1 MFPEEPL
8 GAAAL
13 PPLLLAAAAAAL
25 LGLCWAGAPK
35 RPVLAGGPRF
45 VAFLR
50 RRCPALRAPFR
61 PTAWCP
67 EGRLQTVLRA
77 LLQSCPAVRYRSE
90 SIRTPDGGQLIL
102 DWADGSALP
111 AACPTVLLLPGL
123 AGSSQ
128 ASYVLHM
135 VRGATR
141 AGYRA
146 VVLNNRG
153 CRGEELLT
161 PRTFCASN
169 TEDLETAIAH
179 IRGRYPH
186 APLLAAGVSLG
197 GMQLLNYLARRGR
210 AAGLV
215 AAMAASPCWDPL
227 ETTASLEQ
235 PLNALLFNRRLAA
248 SLCQLIQRHRAVIG
262 DKVDVEHILQARTIR
277 EFDERYTAPAFGY
290 SSCREY
296 YQAASPARQLHRV
309 RVPLLCLNASDD
321 PFCPLHGER
330 GWGGGWSWPR
340 WGVAAADP
348 RPLAPRS
355 HPGGGR
361 LAPAPRGVAGDGPR
375 RPHRLPG
382 GPLPPPRHLH
392 GPRLHPVHHRRLRA
406 RRGAPAAGGGWG
418 RGCGAGRCRTPPI
431 NALTLQQRGR
441 EPGRANK
448 ARARHG
454 LSCLCPP
461 PPPSTD
467 GAGAAF
473 TLRV

>member
-1 MFPEEPL
+1 MFAEEPP
-8 GAAAL
+8 GAAL
-13 PPLLLAAAAAAL
+13 TPLLLAAAAAAL

-35 RPVLAGGPRF
+35 RPVLAGGPRL

-90 SIRTPDGGQLIL
+90 SLRTPDGGQLIL

-135 VRGATR
+135 VQGATR

-169 TEDLETAIAH
+169 TEDLEMAIAH

-248 SLCQLIQRHRAVIG
+248 SLCQLIQ
-262 DKVDVEHILQARTIR
+262 
-277 EFDERYTAPAFGY
+277 
-290 SSCREY
+290 SEY

-321 PFCPLHGER
+321 PFSPLHAIPVEAAWRLPHVALLVTAHGGHIGFLEGLFPRHGTYMDRVFTQFITAVFEHGEE
-330 GWGGGWSWPR
+330 
-340 WGVAAADP
+340 
-348 RPLAPRS
+348 LQQ
-355 HPGGGR
+355 
-361 LAPAPRGVAGDGPR
+361 LEGDG
-375 RPHRLPG
+375 
-382 GPLPPPRHLH
+382 
-392 GPRLHPVHHRRLRA
+392 
-406 RRGAPAAGGGWG
+406 
-418 RGCGAGRCRTPPI
+418 
-431 NALTLQQRGR
+431 
-441 EPGRANK
+441 
-448 ARARHG
+448 
-454 LSCLCPP
+454 
-461 PPPSTD
+461 D
-467 GAGAAF
+467 GAAEQDGA
-473 TLRV
+473 

>member
-1 MFPEEPL
+1 MPAGATRARLGAGPRRAGAGPEGGAASGAGPQSRWAGRRWWAWSARAGPSGRGRGSRRAAMSAEEPP

-35 RPVLAGGPRF
+35 RPVLAGGPRL

-50 RRCPALRAPFR
+50 RRCPAVRAPFR

-77 LLQSCPAVRYRSE
+77 LLQSCPTVRYRSE
-90 SIRTPDGGQLIL
+90 SIRTPDGGQLVL
-102 DWADGSALP
+102 DWADGRALP
-111 AACPTVLLLPGL
+111 AARPTVLLLPGL

-135 VRGATR
+135 VHGAAR

-153 CRGEELLT
+153 CRGEELLVRPSPSPRPRGRGAAGPKPGCAPPAQT

-215 AAMAASPCWDPL
+215 AAMAVSPCWDPL
-227 ETTASLEQ
+227 ESTVSLEQ
-235 PLNALLFNRRLAA
+235 PLNALLFNRHLAA
-248 SLCQLIQRHRAVIG
+248 SLCQLIR
-262 DKVDVEHILQARTIR
+262 
-277 EFDERYTAPAFGY
+277 
-290 SSCREY
+290 
-296 YQAASPARQLHRV
+296 
-309 RVPLLCLNASDD
+309 
-321 PFCPLHGER
+321 
-330 GWGGGWSWPR
+330 
-340 WGVAAADP
+340 
-348 RPLAPRS
+348 
-355 HPGGGR
+355 R
-361 LAPAPRGVAGDGPR
+361 LAPSGSSTSATRRLPSATAAAASTTGPPAPRAGCTASACPCS
-375 RPHRLPG
+375 
-382 GPLPPPRHLH
+382 
-392 GPRLHPVHHRRLRA
+392 A
-406 RRGAPAAGGGWG
+406 S
-418 RGCGAGRCRTPPI
+418 TPP
-431 NALTLQQRGR
+431 TTPSPPCTPSRWR
-441 EPGRANK
+441 PPGACPTWRCWSRPTAATSASWRASSP
-448 ARARHG
+448 ATAPTWTA
-454 LSCLCPP
+454 SSPSSS
-461 PPPSTD
+461 PPSSST
-467 GAGAAF
+467 A
-473 TLRV
+473 RSSSS

>member
-1 MFPEEPL
+1 MCAEEPP

-13 PPLLLAAAAAAL
+13 APLLLAAAAAAL

-35 RPVLAGGPRF
+35 RPVLAGGPRL

-90 SIRTPDGGQLIL
+90 SLRTPDGGQLVL

-248 SLCQLIQRHRAVIG
+248 SLCQLIRRLVAG
-262 DKVDVEHILQARTIR
+262 TGRRSGTR
-277 EFDERYTAPAFGY
+277 WTW
-290 SSCREY
+290 STSC
-296 YQAASPARQLHRV
+296 
-309 RVPLLCLNASDD
+309 
-321 PFCPLHGER
+321 
-330 GWGGGWSWPR
+330 
-340 WGVAAADP
+340 
-348 RPLAPRS
+348 
-355 HPGGGR
+355 R
-361 LAPAPRGVAGDGPR
+361 LAPSGSSTNATRRLPSATAAAASTTRPPAPRASCTASACPCS
-375 RPHRLPG
+375 
-382 GPLPPPRHLH
+382 
-392 GPRLHPVHHRRLRA
+392 A
-406 RRGAPAAGGGWG
+406 S
-418 RGCGAGRCRTPPI
+418 TPP
-431 NALTLQQRGR
+431 TTPSPPCTPSRWR
-441 EPGRANK
+441 PPGA
-448 ARARHG
+448 
-454 LSCLCPP
+454 CP
-461 PPPSTD
+461 TW
-467 GAGAAF
+467 
-473 TLRV
+473 RCW

>member
-248 SLCQLIQRHRAVIG
+248 SLCQLIQRLAPSGSSTSATRRPPSA
-262 DKVDVEHILQARTIR
+262 
-277 EFDERYTAPAFGY
+277 TAA
-290 SSCREY
+290 
-296 YQAASPARQLHRV
+296 AASTT
-309 RVPLLCLNASDD
+309 
-321 PFCPLHGER
+321 
-330 GWGGGWSWPR
+330 
-340 WGVAAADP
+340 
-348 RPLAPRS
+348 
-355 HPGGGR
+355 R
-361 LAPAPRGVAGDGPR
+361 LPAPRASCTASACPCSAST
-375 RPHRLPG
+375 
-382 GPLPPPRHLH
+382 PPTTPS
-392 GPRLHPVHHRRLRA
+392 
-406 RRGAPAAGGGWG
+406 APCTVSGAGGGA
-418 RGCGAGRCRTPPI
+418 GAGPVGGWQRLTPARWHLAAIPVEAAWRLPHV
-431 NALTLQQRGR
+431 ALLVTAHGGHIGFLEGLFPRHGTFMDRVFTQFITAVFEHGEELQQLEGDG
-441 EPGRANK
+441 EGA
-448 ARARHG
+448 AEQ
-454 LSCLCPP
+454 
-461 PPPSTD
+461 D
-467 GAGAAF
+467 GAGHPQ
-473 TLRV
+473 

>member
-1 MFPEEPL
+1 MPAGATRARL
-8 GAAAL
+8 GAGPRRAGAGPEGGAVSGRGLSRGGRGAGGGRGRRGRGRAGGAAVPGGPRCRRRSRPVPPPP

-35 RPVLAGGPRF
+35 RPVLAGGPRL

-50 RRCPALRAPFR
+50 RRCPAVRAPFR

-77 LLQSCPAVRYRSE
+77 LLQSCPTVRYRSE
-90 SIRTPDGGQLIL
+90 SVRTPDGGQLVL
-102 DWADGSALP
+102 DWADGRALP
-111 AACPTVLLLPGL
+111 AARPTVLLLPGL

-135 VRGATR
+135 VHGAAR

-169 TEDLETAIAH
+169 TEDLETAVRH

-197 GMQLLNYLARRGR
+197 GMQLLNYLARKGR

-215 AAMAASPCWDPL
+215 AAMAVSPCWDPL
-227 ETTASLEQ
+227 ESTVSLEQ

-248 SLCQLIQRHRAVIG
+248 SLCQLIRRHRAVIG
-262 DKVDVEHILQARTIR
+262 DKVDMEHILQARTIR

-290 SSCREY
+290 SSCSEY
-296 YQAASPARQLHRV
+296 YRAASPARRLHRI

-321 PFCPLHGER
+321 PFSPLHAIPVEAAWR
-330 GWGGGWSWPR
+330 LPHVALLVTAHGGHIGFLEGLFPR
-340 WGVAAADP
+340 HGTYMDHVFTQFITAVFEHGKE
-348 RPLAPRS
+348 LQQLEE
-355 HPGGGR
+355 G
-361 LAPAPRGVAGDGPR
+361 GDG
-375 RPHRLPG
+375 
-382 GPLPPPRHLH
+382 
-392 GPRLHPVHHRRLRA
+392 
-406 RRGAPAAGGGWG
+406 AAE
-418 RGCGAGRCRTPPI
+418 
-431 NALTLQQRGR
+431 Q
-441 EPGRANK
+441 
-448 ARARHG
+448 
-454 LSCLCPP
+454 
-461 PPPSTD
+461 D
-467 GAGAAF
+467 GA
-473 TLRV
+473 